1 MEKSFYTGNRKSLFE
16 IMDKGI
22 AVLSS
27 GYRVNKS
34 ADENYDFQV
43 NTNFY
48 YLTGITQPQTQLV
61 IIKNGDSYQE
71 RLYIDAYDEMYEK
84 WCGHKL
90 TKQEA
95 SAICGVSEQDIYYN
109 DDFDSDMDKLISSSD
124 CVYFDLEK
132 RSEPSYVTFGLK
144 QSEKYADKNIKDIY
158 PLVISLRVKKQPCE
172 IEAFKSAI
180 EVTKNGIERMMRK
193 AKGGIYEYQ
202 LEAEFDYVAKTSGNK
217 KYSFK
222 TIAASGVNATTLHYT
237 TNDSIIGGNDL
248 ILFDLG
254 TREQEYCADI
264 SRTFPVCGKFSPLQK
279 TIYQIVL
286 DANKK
291 IIEVA
296 KAGMTIAELQKITID
311 VLADGC
317 MRAGLIK
324 NREDIKKYYFH
335 SVSHSIGLD
344 CHDPND
350 RNKPL
355 PEGAII
361 SDEPGLYFP
370 EHKIGVRIEDDLLIC
385 KDHAENL
392 SQSIVKE
399 VKEIEDYMAFHKE

>member
-1 MEKSFYTGNRKSLFE
+1 MEKNFYVGNRRGLFD
-16 IMDKGI
+16 IMEDGV

-61 IIKNGDSYQE
+61 IIKNGNSYSE
-71 RLYIDAYDEMYEK
+71 RLYIDAYDEMYKK

-90 TKQEA
+90 TKSEA
-95 SAICGVSEQDIYYN
+95 AEICGVKEDDIYYN
-109 DDFDSDMDKLISSSD
+109 DEFEAYLHDVISSSP

-132 RSEPSYVTFGLK
+132 RDEPSYVTFGLK
-144 QSEKYADKNIKDIY
+144 YAEKFCDKNVRDVY
-158 PLVISLRVKKQPCE
+158 PLVISLRVIKQPCE

-180 EVTKNGIERMMRK
+180 EVTRQGIERLMRK
-193 AKGGIYEYQ
+193 AKGGMYEYQ

-222 TIAASGVNATTLHYT
+222 TIAAAGENATTLHYT
-237 TNDSIIGGNDL
+237 TNDSVIGDGDL

-264 SRTFPVCGKFSPLQK
+264 SRTFPACGKFSPLQK

-296 KAGMTIAELQKITID
+296 KAGMTILELQQITID
-311 VLADGC
+311 MLADGC
-317 MRAGLIK
+317 LRAGLIK
-324 NREDIKKYYFH
+324 NRDDIKKYYFH

-350 RNKPL
+350 RKKPL
-355 PEGAII
+355 PEGAVI

-385 KDHAENL
+385 KDRAINL
-392 SQSIVKE
+392 SESIIKE
-399 VKEIEDYMAFHKE
+399 VREIEDYMAFHKE

>member
-1 MEKSFYTGNRKSLFE
+1 MEKNFYVGNRKGLFD
-16 IMDKGI
+16 IMEDGV

-61 IIKNGDSYQE
+61 IIKNGNSYSE

-90 TKQEA
+90 TKLEA
-95 SAICGVSEQDIYYN
+95 AEICGVKEDDIYYN
-109 DDFDSDMDKLISSSD
+109 DEFEAYLHDVISSSP

-132 RSEPSYVTFGLK
+132 RDEPSYVTFGLK
-144 QSEKYADKNIKDIY
+144 YAEKFCDKNVRDVY
-158 PLVISLRVKKQPCE
+158 PLVISLRVIKQPCE

-180 EVTKNGIERMMRK
+180 EVTRQGIERLMRK
-193 AKGGIYEYQ
+193 AKGGMYEYQ

-222 TIAASGVNATTLHYT
+222 TIAAAGENATTLHYT
-237 TNDSIIGGNDL
+237 TNDSVIGDGDL

-264 SRTFPVCGKFSPLQK
+264 SRTFPACGKFSPLQK

-296 KAGMTIAELQKITID
+296 KAGMTILELQQITID
-311 VLADGC
+311 MLADGC
-317 MRAGLIK
+317 LRAGLIK
-324 NREDIKKYYFH
+324 NRDDIKKYYFH

-350 RNKPL
+350 RKKPL
-355 PEGAII
+355 PEGAVI

-385 KDHAENL
+385 KDRAINL
-392 SQSIVKE
+392 SESIIKE
-399 VKEIEDYMAFHKE
+399 VREIEDYMAFHKE

>member
-1 MEKSFYTGNRKSLFE
+1 MEKNFYVGNRRGLFD
-16 IMDKGI
+16 IMEDGV

-61 IIKNGDSYQE
+61 IIKDGNLYSE

-90 TKQEA
+90 TKSEA
-95 SAICGVSEQDIYYN
+95 AEICGVKEDDIYYN
-109 DDFDSDMDKLISSSD
+109 DEFEAYLHDVISSSP

-132 RSEPSYVTFGLK
+132 RDEPSYVTFGLK
-144 QSEKYADKNIKDIY
+144 YAEKFCDKNVRDVY
-158 PLVISLRVKKQPCE
+158 PLVISLRVIKQPCE

-180 EVTKNGIERMMRK
+180 EVTRQGIERLMRK
-193 AKGGIYEYQ
+193 AKGGMYEYQ

-222 TIAASGVNATTLHYT
+222 TIAAAGGNATTLHYT
-237 TNDSIIGGNDL
+237 TNDSVIGDGDL

-264 SRTFPVCGKFSPLQK
+264 SRTFPACGKFSPLQK

-296 KAGMTIAELQKITID
+296 KAGMTILELQQITID
-311 VLADGC
+311 MLADGC
-317 MRAGLIK
+317 LRAGLIK
-324 NREDIKKYYFH
+324 NRDDIKKYYFH

-350 RNKPL
+350 RKKPL
-355 PEGAII
+355 PEGAVI

-385 KDHAENL
+385 KDRAINL
-392 SQSIVKE
+392 SESIIKE
-399 VKEIEDYMAFHKE
+399 VREIEDYMAFHKE

>member
-1 MEKSFYTGNRKSLFE
+1 MEKNFYVGNRRGLFD
-16 IMDKGI
+16 IMEDGV

-61 IIKNGDSYQE
+61 IIKNGNSYSE

-90 TKQEA
+90 TKSEA
-95 SAICGVSEQDIYYN
+95 AEICGVIEDDIYYN
-109 DDFDSDMDKLISSSD
+109 DEFEAYLHDVISSSP

-132 RSEPSYVTFGLK
+132 RDEPSYVTFGLK
-144 QSEKYADKNIKDIY
+144 YAEKFCDKNVRDVY
-158 PLVISLRVKKQPCE
+158 PLVISLRVIKQPCE

-180 EVTKNGIERMMRK
+180 EVTRQGIERLMRK
-193 AKGGIYEYQ
+193 AKGGMYEYQ

-222 TIAASGVNATTLHYT
+222 TIAAAGENATTLHYT
-237 TNDSIIGGNDL
+237 TNDSVIGDGDL

-264 SRTFPVCGKFSPLQK
+264 SRTFPACGKFSPLQK

-296 KAGMTIAELQKITID
+296 KAGMTILELQQITID
-311 VLADGC
+311 MLADGC
-317 MRAGLIK
+317 LRAGLIK
-324 NREDIKKYYFH
+324 NRDDIKKYYFH

-350 RNKPL
+350 RKKPL
-355 PEGAII
+355 PEGAVI

-385 KDHAENL
+385 KDRAINL
-392 SQSIVKE
+392 SESIIKE
-399 VKEIEDYMAFHKE
+399 VREIEDYMAFHKE

>member
-1 MEKSFYTGNRKSLFE
+1 MEKNFYVGNRKGLFD
-16 IMDKGI
+16 IMEDGV

-61 IIKNGDSYQE
+61 IIKNGNSYSE

-90 TKQEA
+90 TKSEA
-95 SAICGVSEQDIYYN
+95 AEICGVKEDDIYYN
-109 DDFDSDMDKLISSSD
+109 DEFEAYLHDVISSSP

-132 RSEPSYVTFGLK
+132 RDEPSYVTFGLK
-144 QSEKYADKNIKDIY
+144 YAEKFCDKNVRDVY
-158 PLVISLRVKKQPCE
+158 PLVISLRVIKQPCE

-180 EVTKNGIERMMRK
+180 EVTRQGIERLMRK
-193 AKGGIYEYQ
+193 AKGGMYEYQ

-222 TIAASGVNATTLHYT
+222 TIAAAGENATTLHYT
-237 TNDSIIGGNDL
+237 TNDSVIGDGDL

-264 SRTFPVCGKFSPLQK
+264 SRTFPACGKFSPLQK

-296 KAGMTIAELQKITID
+296 KAGMTILELQQITID
-311 VLADGC
+311 MLADGC
-317 MRAGLIK
+317 LRAGLIK
-324 NREDIKKYYFH
+324 NRDDIKKYYFH

-344 CHDPND
+344 CHDPNG
-350 RNKPL
+350 RKKPL
-355 PEGAII
+355 PEGAVI

-385 KDHAENL
+385 KDRAINL
-392 SQSIVKE
+392 SESIIKE
-399 VKEIEDYMAFHKE
+399 VREIEDYMAFHKE

>member
-1 MEKSFYTGNRKSLFE
+1 MEKNFYVGNRRGLFD
-16 IMDKGI
+16 IMEDGV

-61 IIKNGDSYQE
+61 IIKNGNSYSE

-84 WCGHKL
+84 WCGYKL
-90 TKQEA
+90 TKSEA
-95 SAICGVSEQDIYYN
+95 AEICGVKEDDIYYN
-109 DDFDSDMDKLISSSD
+109 DEFEAYLHDVISSSP

-132 RSEPSYVTFGLK
+132 RDEPSYVTFGLK
-144 QSEKYADKNIKDIY
+144 YAEKFCDKNVRDVY
-158 PLVISLRVKKQPCE
+158 PLVISLRVIKQPCE

-180 EVTKNGIERMMRK
+180 EVTRQGIERLMRK
-193 AKGGIYEYQ
+193 AKGGMYEYQ

-222 TIAASGVNATTLHYT
+222 TIAAAGENATTLHYT
-237 TNDSIIGGNDL
+237 TNDSVIGDGDL

-264 SRTFPVCGKFSPLQK
+264 SRTFPACGKFSPLQK

-296 KAGMTIAELQKITID
+296 KAGMTILELQQITID
-311 VLADGC
+311 MLADGC
-317 MRAGLIK
+317 LRAGLIK
-324 NREDIKKYYFH
+324 NRDDIKKYYFH

-350 RNKPL
+350 RKKPL
-355 PEGAII
+355 PEGAVI

-385 KDHAENL
+385 KDRAINL
-392 SQSIVKE
+392 SESIIKE
-399 VKEIEDYMAFHKE
+399 VREIEDYMAFHKE

>member
-1 MEKSFYTGNRKSLFE
+1 MEKNFYVGNRKGLFD
-16 IMDKGI
+16 IMEDGV

-61 IIKNGDSYQE
+61 IIKNGNSYSE

-90 TKQEA
+90 TKSEA
-95 SAICGVSEQDIYYN
+95 AEICGVKEDDIYYN
-109 DDFDSDMDKLISSSD
+109 DEFEAYLHDVISSSP

-132 RSEPSYVTFGLK
+132 RDEPSYVTLGLK
-144 QSEKYADKNIKDIY
+144 YAEKFCDKNVRDVY
-158 PLVISLRVKKQPCE
+158 PLVISLRVIKQPCE

-180 EVTKNGIERMMRK
+180 EVTRQGIERLMRK
-193 AKGGIYEYQ
+193 AKGGMYEYQ

-222 TIAASGVNATTLHYT
+222 TIAAAGEHATTLHYT
-237 TNDSIIGGNDL
+237 TNDSVIGDGDL

-264 SRTFPVCGKFSPLQK
+264 SRTFPACGKFSPLQK

-296 KAGMTIAELQKITID
+296 KAGMTILELQQITID
-311 VLADGC
+311 MLADGC
-317 MRAGLIK
+317 LRAGLIK
-324 NREDIKKYYFH
+324 NRDDIKKYYFH

-350 RNKPL
+350 RKKPL
-355 PEGAII
+355 PEGAVI

-385 KDHAENL
+385 KDRAINL
-392 SQSIVKE
+392 SESIIKE
-399 VKEIEDYMAFHKE
+399 VREIEDYMAFHKE

>member
-1 MEKSFYTGNRKSLFE
+1 MEKNFYVGNRRGLFD
-16 IMDKGI
+16 IMEDGV

-61 IIKNGDSYQE
+61 IIKNGNSYSE

-90 TKQEA
+90 TKSEA
-95 SAICGVSEQDIYYN
+95 AEICGVKEDDIYYN
-109 DDFDSDMDKLISSSD
+109 DEFEAYLHDVISSSP

-132 RSEPSYVTFGLK
+132 RDEPSYVTFGLK
-144 QSEKYADKNIKDIY
+144 YAEKFCGKNVRDVY
-158 PLVISLRVKKQPCE
+158 PLVISLRVIKQPCE

-180 EVTKNGIERMMRK
+180 EVTRQGIERLMRK
-193 AKGGIYEYQ
+193 AKGGMYEYQ

-222 TIAASGVNATTLHYT
+222 TIAAAGENATTLHYT
-237 TNDSIIGGNDL
+237 TNDSVIGDGDL

-264 SRTFPVCGKFSPLQK
+264 SRTFPACGKFSPLQK

-296 KAGMTIAELQKITID
+296 KAGMTILELQQITID
-311 VLADGC
+311 MLADGC
-317 MRAGLIK
+317 LRAGLIK
-324 NREDIKKYYFH
+324 NRDDIKKYYFH

-350 RNKPL
+350 RKKPL
-355 PEGAII
+355 PEGAVI

-385 KDHAENL
+385 KDRAINL
-392 SQSIVKE
+392 SESIIKE
-399 VKEIEDYMAFHKE
+399 VREIEDYMAFHKE

>member
-1 MEKSFYTGNRKSLFE
+1 MEKNFYVGNRRGLFD
-16 IMDKGI
+16 IMEDGV

-61 IIKNGDSYQE
+61 IIKDGNLYSE

-90 TKQEA
+90 TKSEA
-95 SAICGVSEQDIYYN
+95 AEICGVKEDDIYYN
-109 DDFDSDMDKLISSSD
+109 DEFEAYLHDVISSSP

-132 RSEPSYVTFGLK
+132 RDEPSYVTFGLK
-144 QSEKYADKNIKDIY
+144 YAEKFCDKNVRDVY
-158 PLVISLRVKKQPCE
+158 PLVISLRVIKQPCE

-180 EVTKNGIERMMRK
+180 EVTRQGIERLMRK
-193 AKGGIYEYQ
+193 AKGGMYEYQ

-222 TIAASGVNATTLHYT
+222 TIAAAGENATTLHYT
-237 TNDSIIGGNDL
+237 TNDSVIGDGDL

-264 SRTFPVCGKFSPLQK
+264 SRTFPACGKFSPLQK

-296 KAGMTIAELQKITID
+296 KAGMTILELQQITID
-311 VLADGC
+311 MLADGC
-317 MRAGLIK
+317 LRAGLIK
-324 NREDIKKYYFH
+324 NRDDIKKYYFH

-350 RNKPL
+350 RKKPL
-355 PEGAII
+355 PEGAVI

-385 KDHAENL
+385 KDRAINL
-392 SQSIVKE
+392 SESIIKE
-399 VKEIEDYMAFHKE
+399 VREIEDYMAFHKE

>member
-1 MEKSFYTGNRKSLFE
+1 MEKNFYVGNRRGLFD
-16 IMDKGI
+16 IMEDGV

-61 IIKNGDSYQE
+61 IIKNGNSYSE

-90 TKQEA
+90 TKSEA
-95 SAICGVSEQDIYYN
+95 AEICGVKEDDIYYN
-109 DDFDSDMDKLISSSD
+109 DEFEAYLHDVISSSP

-132 RSEPSYVTFGLK
+132 RDEPSYFTFGLK
-144 QSEKYADKNIKDIY
+144 YAEKFCDKNVRDVY
-158 PLVISLRVKKQPCE
+158 PLVISLRVIKQPCE

-180 EVTKNGIERMMRK
+180 EVTRQGIERLMRK
-193 AKGGIYEYQ
+193 AKGGMYEYQ

-222 TIAASGVNATTLHYT
+222 TIAAAGENATTLHYT
-237 TNDSIIGGNDL
+237 TNDSVIGDGDL

-264 SRTFPVCGKFSPLQK
+264 SRTFPACGKFSPLQK

-296 KAGMTIAELQKITID
+296 KAGMTILELQQITID
-311 VLADGC
+311 MLADGC
-317 MRAGLIK
+317 LRAGLIK
-324 NREDIKKYYFH
+324 NRDDIKKYYFH

-350 RNKPL
+350 RKKPL
-355 PEGAII
+355 PEGAVI

-385 KDHAENL
+385 KDRAINL
-392 SQSIVKE
+392 SESIIKE
-399 VKEIEDYMAFHKE
+399 VREIEDYMAFHKE